1 MLRPTRGRRQG
12 QVLNLPELQEVTNKL
27 ASYLNREWEFV
38 VRQVS
43 AEKLLKLLKLL
54 NISRHLL

>member
-12 QVLNLPELQEVTNKL
+12 QVLNLHELQEETNKL